1 MPFSP
6 HPYSNGG
13 LTEPQISSDDQ
24 NQMSSNCH
32 LTHDLLMLIV
42 SSNTPENISSVINL
56 PVIPMMKYHILLW
69 EVTVLA
75 SVRLTVK

>member
-13 LTEPQISSDDQ
+13 LTEPQISSDEQ
-24 NQMSSNCH
+24 KQMLSNCH

-42 SSNTPENISSVINL
+42 SSNTPENINSVINL
-56 PVIPMMKYHILLW
+56 PVIPMMKYQDLLW
-69 EVTVLA
+69 EITVLS
-75 SVRLTVK
+75 SV